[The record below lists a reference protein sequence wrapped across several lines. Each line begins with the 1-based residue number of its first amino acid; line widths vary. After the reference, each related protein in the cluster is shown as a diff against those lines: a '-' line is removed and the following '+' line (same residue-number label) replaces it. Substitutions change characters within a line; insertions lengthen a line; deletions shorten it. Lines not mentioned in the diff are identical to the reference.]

1 MTPEG
6 TTLNDPFLIL
16 GVPEFVNVLPSLLPP
31 GPPAPHQRK
40 RKAGLDTPEV
50 LPAQSCCIPV
60 VSPDRPSH
68 GSLSTGS
75 TIQTIGWKWGPRAL
89 PGGRCPWGSDCRED
103 ADSGQAG
110 GGWGHCLGGRDL
122 QGLDWRSISITTRL
136 SSSHRREEEG
146 VMGSEAIV

>member
-1 MTPEG
+1 MASRFKSLGKMTPEG

-50 LPAQSCCIPV
+50 LPAQSCRIPV

-89 PGGRCPWGSDCRED
+89 PGGRCPWGSDWRED

-110 GGWGHCLGGRDL
+110 GGVGA
-122 QGLDWRSISITTRL
+122 QGI
-136 SSSHRREEEG
+136 
-146 VMGSEAIV
+146 